1 MGPHSITR
9 ATRDHRA
16 TNLLSI
22 AIAPPSNGPSKT
34 RRRVFKQQQLLEA
47 VVPRDSHL
55 MT

>member
-22 AIAPPSNGPSKT
+22 VIAPPTNGLGKT
-34 RRRVFKQQQLLEA
+34 RRRVFL
-47 VVPRDSHL
+47 
-55 MT
+55 T